1 MLLCII
7 STSECE
13 RGTYLYLRFYFS
25 CATSYDT
32 ITLIPVLVRIQVFT
46 ARCYQA
52 SCVLLLHFL
61 FFYLFPVFYEQ
72 LEIELFYRFHLI
84 ILLITKASKQNRR
97 TRYKNIYEYIYIHP

>member
-61 FFYLFPVFYEQ
+61 FFLFPVFYEQ
-72 LEIELFYRFHLI
+72 LEIELFLSFSPDYSSNNKSVK
-84 ILLITKASKQNRR
+84 TKSSYQV
-97 TRYKNIYEYIYIHP
+97 